1 MTRICGRFLGR
12 RSRFSIEIPHDTP
25 SCIAESYRG
34 PCVSHVFPGSPGVF
48 TVSKDGS
55 APSHSNFSRRLQ
67 GSKLHTVSED
77 GSAPLGHDSVNT
89 STRCDG
95 RCISRVAPRHLR
107 SSLGRCGR
115 MSVPAGRCGAPAA
128 ALRRAVVGPGADHAS
143 GVAKSLSTPNSTH
156 STTSLYFLKHKNNL
170 STSIQLLPDTSR
182 PCSRLSRAL
191 RRVRSGAGAAQEG
204 EQAQVAMKL
213 LAQGAPAAA
222 LGCVQCPQRRQQLRC
237 GSEGLLMHA

>member
-1 MTRICGRFLGR
+1 MSQRT
-12 RSRFSIEIPHDTP
+12 
-25 SCIAESYRG
+25 
-34 PCVSHVFPGSPGVF
+34 
-48 TVSKDGS
+48 
-55 APSHSNFSRRLQ
+55 
-67 GSKLHTVSED
+67 
-77 GSAPLGHDSVNT
+77 APLPSVITRSTQVHDAMVA
-89 STRCDG
+89 
-95 RCISRVAPRHLR
+95 CISRVASCILASTINI
-107 SSLGRCGR
+107 SSPG
-115 MSVPAGRCGAPAA
+115 PAAGCISICSGRCGA
-128 ALRRAVVGPGADHAS
+128 RRFGAPS
-143 GVAKSLSTPNSTH
+143 GRVQPRQWRGQELVNSELDSLDYVAIT
-156 STTSLYFLKHKNNL
+156 LYFRSSSINL

>member
-1 MTRICGRFLGR
+1 MYLFR
-12 RSRFSIEIPHDTP
+12 
-25 SCIAESYRG
+25 
-34 PCVSHVFPGSPGVF
+34 
-48 TVSKDGS
+48 
-55 APSHSNFSRRLQ
+55 
-67 GSKLHTVSED
+67 
-77 GSAPLGHDSVNT
+77 
-89 STRCDG
+89 
-95 RCISRVAPRHLR
+95 
-107 SSLGRCGR
+107 
-115 MSVPAGRCGAPAA
+115 RCGA
-128 ALRRAVVGPGADHAS
+128 RRFGAPSGRHCNHAS

-156 STTSLYFLKHKNNL
+156 STTSLYFLNAQRHKI
-170 STSIQLLPDTSR
+170 SIQLLPDTSR